1 MLLIINESLYDKY
14 SRSHLTPKEFVKE
27 NIFLNKERY
36 DCSTMWVTKYFERL
50 SNNEL
55 SLLFKEYDKKRKN
68 AHKGEKTISEL
79 IKD

>member
-1 MLLIINESLYDKY
+1 
-14 SRSHLTPKEFVKE
+14 
-27 NIFLNKERY
+27 
-36 DCSTMWVTKYFERL
+36 MWVTKYFERL